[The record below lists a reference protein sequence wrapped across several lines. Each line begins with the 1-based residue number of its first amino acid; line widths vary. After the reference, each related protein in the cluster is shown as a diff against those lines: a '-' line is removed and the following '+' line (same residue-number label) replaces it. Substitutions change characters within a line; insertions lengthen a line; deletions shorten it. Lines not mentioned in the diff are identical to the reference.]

1 MRRMYEFK
9 CEDNHISEA
18 LVDDTVRELSC
29 RACGKPATRIVS
41 SVRCNLEG
49 ITGAFPGA
57 YGAWE
62 RKRSEKMAQ
71 LSKNSE

>member
-1 MRRMYEFK
+1 MYEFK
-9 CEDNHISEA
+9 CEEGHISEA

-29 RACGKPATRIVS
+29 RACGKPSTRIVS

-57 YGAWE
+57 YHSWE

-71 LSKNSE
+71 VSKNSE

>member
-9 CEDNHISEA
+9 CEDGHISEA

-29 RACGKPATRIVS
+29 RACGKPSTRIVS

-57 YGAWE
+57 YHSWE

-71 LSKNSE
+71 VSKNSE

>member
-9 CEDNHISEA
+9 CEDGHISEA
-18 LVDDTVRELSC
+18 LVDDTIRELSC
-29 RACGKPATRIVS
+29 RACGKPSTRIVS

-57 YGAWE
+57 YHSWE

-71 LSKNSE
+71 VSKNSE

>member
-9 CEDNHISEA
+9 CEDGHISEA

-29 RACGKPATRIVS
+29 RACGKPSTRIVS

-57 YGAWE
+57 YHLGT
-62 RKRSEKMAQ
+62 KEK
-71 LSKNSE
+71 

>member
-1 MRRMYEFK
+1 MYEFK
-9 CEDNHISEA
+9 CEDGHISEA

-29 RACGKPATRIVS
+29 RACGKPSTRIVS

-57 YGAWE
+57 YHSWE

-71 LSKNSE
+71 VSKNSE

>member
-9 CEDNHISEA
+9 CEDGHISEA
-18 LVDDTVRELSC
+18 LVDDAVRELSC
-29 RACGKPATRIVS
+29 RACGKPSTRIVS

-57 YGAWE
+57 YHSWE

-71 LSKNSE
+71 VSKNSE